1 MKPFRRSRDGAI
13 VAVFEREE
21 AEIIARL
28 ASESAELVEA
38 VRSGVDP
45 ASDPALLRLLPD
57 AYPDDAEASVDFRR
71 FTTDGLAERKA
82 LNAVTVVEA
91 LSAAGGVGSSGG
103 GRSGSGS
110 ARGRIEVRLDAQEA
124 TAWMRAI
131 GDIRL
136 VLASRLGIVED
147 GDDGDVHDDETA
159 LLRAIYD
166 WLAFVQ
172 DTLVGAVWKGA
183 H

>member
-1 MKPFRRSRDGAI
+1 MKPFRLARDGSV

-21 AEIIARL
+21 ADVIARL
-28 ASESAELVEA
+28 AGESAELVEA

-45 ASDPALLRLLPD
+45 ATDPALLRLLPD
-57 AYPDDAEASVDFRR
+57 AYPDDAEASAEFRR
-71 FTTDGLAERKA
+71 FTADGLAERKA
-82 LNAVTVVEA
+82 LNAVTVVES
-91 LSAAGGVGSSGG
+91 LERRGD
-103 GRSGSGS
+103 GRV
-110 ARGRIEVRLDAQEA
+110 EVRLDAHDA

-147 GDDGDVHDDETA
+147 GDDGNVHDDESA

-172 DTLVGAVWKGA
+172 DTLVGALSRKRR
-183 H
+183 

>member
-1 MKPFRRSRDGAI
+1 
-13 VAVFEREE
+13 
-21 AEIIARL
+21 
-28 ASESAELVEA
+28 
-38 VRSGVDP
+38 
-45 ASDPALLRLLPD
+45 
-57 AYPDDAEASVDFRR
+57 
-71 FTTDGLAERKA
+71 
-82 LNAVTVVEA
+82 VEA
-91 LSAAGGVGSSGG
+91 LSAAGGGSGG
-103 GRSGSGS
+103 GGS

-159 LLRAIYD
+159 MLRAIYD

>member
-1 MKPFRRSRDGAI
+1 VRPFRRARDGAI

-21 AEIIARL
+21 AEVIARL
-28 ASESAELVEA
+28 AGEAAELVES

-57 AYPDDAEASVDFRR
+57 AYPEDAEASAEFRR
-71 FTTDGLAERKA
+71 FTADGLAERKA
-82 LNAVTVVEA
+82 LNAVTVVES
-91 LSAAGGVGSSGG
+91 LSAAGRPAGS
-103 GRSGSGS
+103 
-110 ARGRIEVRLDAQEA
+110 RGRVEVRLDAHDA

-172 DTLVGAVWKGA
+172 DTLVNALWKGDR
-183 H
+183 

>member
-1 MKPFRRSRDGAI
+1 MKPFRRARDGAI

-21 AEIIARL
+21 ADVIARL
-28 ASESAELVEA
+28 AAESAELVES

-57 AYPDDAEASVDFRR
+57 AYPEDAEASAEFRR
-71 FTTDGLAERKA
+71 FTTDGLAERKS
-82 LNAVTVVEA
+82 LNAVTVVES
-91 LSAAGGVGSSGG
+91 LSAAHASGKA
-103 GRSGSGS
+103 GRV
-110 ARGRIEVRLDAQEA
+110 EVRLDADDA
-124 TAWMRAI
+124 SAWMRAV

-136 VLASRLGIVED
+136 VLAARLGIVED
-147 GDDGDVHDDETA
+147 GDDGEVHDEESA

-166 WLAFVQ
+166 WLAYVQ
-172 DTLVGAVWKGA
+172 DTLVGALMPGT

>member
-1 MKPFRRSRDGAI
+1 MKPFRRARDGAI

-57 AYPDDAEASVDFRR
+57 AYPDDAEASVEFRR

-91 LSAAGGVGSSGG
+91 LSATGGLG
-103 GRSGSGS
+103 GSGS

-183 H
+183 R

>member
-1 MKPFRRSRDGAI
+1 MKPFRRARDGAI

-57 AYPDDAEASVDFRR
+57 AYPDDAEASVEFRR

-91 LSAAGGVGSSGG
+91 LSAAGGVGNSGG
-103 GRSGSGS
+103 GGS
-110 ARGRIEVRLDAQEA
+110 ARGRVEVRLDAQEA

-172 DTLVGAVWKGA
+172 DTLVGAVWKDA
-183 H
+183 R

>member
-1 MKPFRRSRDGAI
+1 VKPFRRARDGAI

-57 AYPDDAEASVDFRR
+57 AYPDDAEASVEFRR

-91 LSAAGGVGSSGG
+91 LSAAGGGSGG
-103 GRSGSGS
+103 GGS

-159 LLRAIYD
+159 MLRAIYD

>member
-1 MKPFRRSRDGAI
+1 MKPFRRARDGAI

-21 AEIIARL
+21 ADIIARL

-57 AYPDDAEASVDFRR
+57 AYPDDAEASVEFRR

-82 LNAVTVVEA
+82 LNALTVVEA
-91 LSAAGGVGSSGG
+91 LSAADGSGVGSGG
-103 GRSGSGS
+103 STS
-110 ARGRIEVRLDAQEA
+110 ARGRVEVRLDAQEA

-159 LLRAIYD
+159 MLRAIYD

-183 H
+183 R